1 MEPFSTLTGIAVP
14 LDEANL
20 DTNQLC
26 PTRFNKVPRGPRFAQ
41 ILLHD
46 RRFNADGSEKP
57 DYILN
62 QEPYRR
68 AVIAVAGRNFGVGS
82 SRETAVFGLMGF
94 GIRSVIAPNFGDI
107 FFNNS
112 LKNGLLPVRLPA
124 ATVEVLIRQLLD
136 RRGAEITVD
145 LPNQSVVGPDG
156 QRHHFEVEPL
166 SKRRLLRGLDEIAH
180 TQEYGAA
187 IKRFEEGYKK
197 SFPWLSA

>member
-1 MEPFSTLTGIAVP
+1 MEPFSIVSGVAVP
-14 LDEANL
+14 FDEANL

-26 PTRFNKVPRGPRFAQ
+26 PSRFNKVPKGPRFAQ

-46 RRFNADGSEKP
+46 RRFNPDGSEKP

-62 QEPYRR
+62 QEPYRH

-82 SRETAVFGLMGF
+82 SRETAVFGLISF
-94 GIRSVIAPNFGDI
+94 GIRCVVATNFGEI

-124 ATVEVLIRQLLD
+124 ATVEALMRQLLD
-136 RRGAEITVD
+136 RRGAQIRID
-145 LPNQSVVGPDG
+145 LPNQSVTGPDG
-156 QRHHFEVEPL
+156 KIHRFEIEPL

-180 TQEYGAA
+180 TQEYGSA
-187 IKRFEEGYKK
+187 IRRFEDEQKK
-197 SFPWLSA
+197 SFPWLYS

>member
-1 MEPFSTLTGIAVP
+1 MEPFSVVSGIAVP
-14 LDEANL
+14 LAEANI

-26 PTRFNKVPRGPRFAQ
+26 PTRFNKVPSGPRFAQ

-62 QEPYRR
+62 QEPYRH

-82 SRETAVFGLMGF
+82 SRETAVFGLTTF

-124 ATVEVLIRQLLD
+124 ASVDVLLRQLQAE
-136 RRGAEITVD
+136 RGAQLTVD
-145 LPNQSVVGPDG
+145 LPNQAVTGPDG
-156 QRHHFEVEPL
+156 KTYHFDIAPL
-166 SKRRLLRGLDEIAH
+166 SKTRLLRGLDEIGH
-180 TQEYGAA
+180 TMEYGDAVR
-187 IKRFEEGYKK
+187 RFEQSHAKT
-197 SFPWLSA
+197 FPWLST

>member
-1 MEPFSTLTGIAVP
+1 MEPFSTLSGIAVP

-46 RRFNADGSEKP
+46 RRFNADGSEKA

-62 QEPYRR
+62 QEPYRH

-82 SRETAVFGLMGF
+82 SRETAVFGLIGF

-124 ATVEVLIRQLLD
+124 TTVDALMRQLLD
-136 RRGAEITVD
+136 RRGAQLKVD
-145 LPNQSVVGPDG
+145 LPNQEVTDPDG
-156 QRHHFEVEPL
+156 SVHHFEIERL
-166 SKRRLLRGLDEIAH
+166 SKQRLLRGLDEISH
-180 TQEYGAA
+180 TLEYSDT
-187 IKRFEEGYKK
+187 ITRFEDNHKNT
-197 SFPWLSA
+197 FPWLNP